1 MNTYQIQGTD
11 LKVSRLG
18 YGCMNLG
25 GQWDSTP
32 LTEVD
37 HSKAARLVAAAL
49 EQGVTLF
56 DHADIYTRGKSE
68 AVFGSVLKESPGLRP
83 KLVLVSKCGI
93 RFGGD
98 AQTGDPKRY
107 DFSNPHIVR
116 SVEGS
121 LRRLRTDYLDI
132 LLLHRPDPLV
142 EPDEVARA
150 FDNLLR
156 DGKVRYFG
164 VSNHTARQIALLQHS
179 VTQRLVVNQVELS
192 LIHASLIDDGIR
204 ANQEDTDHTGADGT
218 LDYCRLHGILIQAYA
233 PVAKGRLIDPPPGSD
248 ERTVAAARAVASM
261 AKARGTTRE
270 AVAIAWLLRHP
281 APIQPIIGTT
291 NLERMAASVPAD
303 RLELSREE
311 WYTLFEA
318 ARGGAVP

>member
-1 MNTYQIQGTD
+1 MNTYQIQDTD
-11 LKVSRLG
+11 LRVSRLG

-25 GQWDSTP
+25 GRWDSTP
-32 LTEVD
+32 LAETD
-37 HSKAARLVAAAL
+37 HSKAARLVAAAV

-56 DHADIYTRGKSE
+56 DHADIYTLGKSE

-83 KLVLVSKCGI
+83 RLVLVSKCGI
-93 RFGGD
+93 RLAGD
-98 AQTGDPKRY
+98 TQPGDPKRY

-116 SVEGS
+116 AVEGS

-164 VSNHTARQIALLQHS
+164 VSNHTASQIALLQHS

-204 ANQEDTDHTGADGT
+204 ANQEDTGHAGADGT

-233 PVAKGRLIDPPPGSD
+233 PVAKGGLIDPPPNSD
-248 ERTVAAARAVASM
+248 ERTVTAARVVARIAE
-261 AKARGTTRE
+261 AKGTTRE
-270 AVAIAWLLRHP
+270 AVALAWLLRHP
-281 APIQPIIGTT
+281 GPIQPIIGTT
-291 NLERMAASVPAD
+291 NLERLTASMQAD
-303 RLELSREE
+303 RVELSREE
-311 WYTLFEA
+311 WYTLFVA